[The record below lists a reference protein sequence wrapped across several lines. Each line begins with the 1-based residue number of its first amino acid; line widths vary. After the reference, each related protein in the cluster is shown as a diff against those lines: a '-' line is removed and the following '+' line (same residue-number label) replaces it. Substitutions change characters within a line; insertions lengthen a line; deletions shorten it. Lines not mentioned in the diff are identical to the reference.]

1 MYKRQVYDLE
11 PFGTEI
17 ATMRMTPADMRR
29 MILSKYNDEENR
41 KEAHRI
47 DLISTTP
54 YVIVTDAADNALDVR
69 FPKLREGKVYEVAVS
84 DYVYRNY
91 KDLNYTDGKLTG
103 TAVAGVLLC
112 SAYPTLVPTTGS
124 MPGIKAFTA
133 AVFGGIGSIPGAL
146 LGGLLLGVIEIMAKA
161 YISTQMSDA
170 VVFAVLIIVL
180 LVKPS
185 GLLGKQVREKV

>member
-1 MYKRQVYDLE
+1 MPTSGFTTSAACASTR
-11 PFGTEI
+11 F
-17 ATMRMTPADMRR
+17 RR
-29 MILSKYNDEENR
+29 AGSVRRRCTTWNR

-103 TAVAGVLLC
+103 TAVAGVLLEELQDDG
-112 SAYPTLVPTTGS
+112 PLTPDNR
-124 MPGIKAFTA
+124 PRQK
-133 AVFGGIGSIPGAL
+133 
-146 LGGLLLGVIEIMAKA
+146 
-161 YISTQMSDA
+161 
-170 VVFAVLIIVL
+170 IIRN
-180 LVKPS
+180 S
-185 GLLGKQVREKV
+185 

>member
-1 MYKRQVYDLE
+1 
-11 PFGTEI
+11 
-17 ATMRMTPADMRR
+17 MTPADMRR

-69 FPKLREGKVYEVAVS
+69 FPKLRKGKVYEVAVS

-103 TAVAGVLLC
+103 TAVAGVLLEELQDDGPLTP
-112 SAYPTLVPTTGS
+112 YNRPRQ
-124 MPGIKAFTA
+124 K
-133 AVFGGIGSIPGAL
+133 
-146 LGGLLLGVIEIMAKA
+146 
-161 YISTQMSDA
+161 
-170 VVFAVLIIVL
+170 IIRN
-180 LVKPS
+180 S
-185 GLLGKQVREKV
+185 